1 MTSRY
6 RLHPDLRLTALA
18 GEGVALHLGS
28 RRYFTVNGTGLDL
41 LEALKTPRTVEDLV
55 EVLCGRYEVSAEQAR
70 ASAEAFLER
79 CRAAGLL
86 QPA

>member
-1 MTSRY
+1 MSGRFQ
-6 RLHPDLRLTALA
+6 LHPDLRLTALA

-41 LEALKTPRTVEDLV
+41 LEALKTPRTVGELT
-55 EVLCGRYEVSAEQAR
+55 EVLTARYDVTDEQAR
-70 ASAEAFLER
+70 ASALAFVER

-86 QPA
+86 QET